1 MIRIFLLG
9 FMGTGKT
16 TLGRA
21 LALDMNLSFCDLD
34 QYIEQ
39 RYMKRIGQIFQEYG
53 EAGFRRIESRL
64 LREVG
69 EFEDTVVSCGGATPL
84 FDGNIDYMNA
94 QGQTIWIETSEPV
107 LFRRLKVAKMARP
120 LIAGK
125 TDEELRQYIAD
136 ELARRSPVYEKA
148 GYRYSGDRLESVEQ
162 VSESVRGVR
171 ALLGLN

>member
-1 MIRIFLLG
+1 MTFHRIFLLG

-39 RYMKRIGQIFQEYG
+39 RYMKRISQIFQDKG
-53 EAGFRRIESRL
+53 ESGFRMIESRL

-69 EFEDTVVSCGGATPL
+69 EFEDVVISCGGSTPL
-84 FDGNIDYMNA
+84 FDGNIDYMNG
-94 QGQTIWIETSEPV
+94 QGQTIWLETSEQV
-107 LFRRLKVAKMARP
+107 LFNRLKVARMARP

-125 TDEELRQYIAD
+125 TDQELRQYIAQ
-136 ELARRSPVYEKA
+136 ELARRVPYYEKA
-148 GYRYSGDRLESVEQ
+148 QYRYSGDRLESVEQ
-162 VSESVRGVR
+162 VAQSVQAVSGW
-171 ALLGLN
+171 